1 MKKLKK
7 RWNIETNWQLFVIFL
22 VFAITGS
29 SATKFAAPI
38 TEFIGV
44 NREMGGFL
52 YWIVR
57 ILIIFPVYQVLLVFF
72 GWLLGE
78 FTFFW
83 QFEKKMIRSM
93 GLGFLLKD
101 N

>member
-22 VFAITGS
+22 VFTITGS
-29 SATKFAAPI
+29 SAAKLAAPI
-38 TEFIGV
+38 TELLGIH
-44 NREMGGFL
+44 REMGGFL

-72 GWLLGE
+72 GWLFGE
-78 FTFFW
+78 FAFFW
-83 QFEKKMIRSM
+83 KFEKKMIRSLK
-93 GLGFLLKD
+93 LGFLLKD
-101 N
+101 D

>member
-22 VFAITGS
+22 IFAITGS
-29 SATKFAAPI
+29 SAAKFAAPL
-38 TEFIGV
+38 TELIGV
-44 NREMGGFL
+44 HREMGGFL
-52 YWIVR
+52 YWAVR
-57 ILIIFPVYQVLLVFF
+57 IFIIFPVYQVLLVFF
-72 GWLLGE
+72 GWLFGE